1 MKTQLR
7 CRTAPLVLGMCLFT
21 LPFSASAHQ
30 NTADTQMRVNAEI
43 PDFIEIGGLPE
54 SVSLKVQDDG
64 TLQSGLLPFY
74 VVRNGANIENGKGF
88 LLTVKSSEG
97 NKSRQYYLTNDE
109 AKRKLYVRVGFGDEK
124 VGSIDRLERVR
135 SSGIKG
141 ETFASLGS
149 KETTH
154 KLALFN
160 NDAKYLYSR
169 APGTYS
175 ASFTVTVEAI

>member
-1 MKTQLR
+1 MKTQFRSL
-7 CRTAPLVLGMCLFT
+7 TAPLFLGMCLFT

-74 VVRNGANIENGKGF
+74 VVRNGAGSGKRF

-109 AKRKLYVRVGFGDEK
+109 AKQKLYVRVGFGDK
-124 VGSIDRLERVR
+124 AVGSIDRLERVR

-154 KLALFN
+154 KMALFN

-175 ASFTVTVEAI
+175 ANFTVTVEAI